1 MGIVLK
7 YRVYFVYLIEMRVL
21 TYTLYKEHCDLYTEI
36 HGSIAVNSCQIE
48 LAQKDI
54 ILLSNVSII
63 VYKAGERTSVENNK
77 LIHFNLS
84 AGTYS
89 IDDFNAKI
97 KVAISQKRQDW
108 EPPQIKYLKL
118 AIPEHWTFMAS
129 NTIFITL
136 GIPNNY
142 LEKTTLIRLTL
153 PPESYK
159 TSLDTSLPPKSLS
172 LHCKQINKVKNEL
185 DGQPSSLLVSMHV
198 SNYKATFS
206 PIHLVFLELD
216 IDQPHLDFKIL
227 DENNNEVIPRTFY
240 LQLLNKNEYI
250 RQ

>member
-1 MGIVLK
+1 MK
-7 YRVYFVYLIEMRVL
+7 VL
-21 TYTLYKEHCDLYTEI
+21 TYTLNKEHSELYTET

-54 ILLSNVSII
+54 ILLSTVSII
-63 VYKAGERTSVENNK
+63 VYKTGKRAGVENTK
-77 LIHFNLS
+77 FISFNLS

-97 KVAISQKRQDW
+97 KVAILQQRQDW
-108 EPPQIKYLKL
+108 EPPQIKDLRL
-118 AIPEHWTFMAS
+118 VIPEDCTFIVS
-129 NTIFITL
+129 NNIFIAL
-136 GIPNNY
+136 GIPDNY
-142 LEKTTLIRLTL
+142 LEKTTLIRSTL
-153 PPESYK
+153 PPGSYK
-159 TSLDTSLPPKSLS
+159 TSLDTSPPPISFS

-240 LQLLNKNEYI
+240 LQLLNKE
-250 RQ
+250 